1 MFSRMNKAVNDRRN
15 GVKSDEGFT
24 LIELLVVVLIIGILA
39 AIAIPVFLGVQDNA
53 KKAAVTSDLTSAK
66 TAILAYYTN
75 NPDAIDPVLGSP
87 AHDAV
92 AAVPGTLSAWGYKPT
107 GSVTLTFL
115 GSAPTG
121 PGVAFCIN
129 GFHADLGT
137 VAVKHITAD
146 GGVEDGAC
154 TASS

>member
-1 MFSRMNKAVNDRRN
+1 MFSRINKTVNDRRN

-75 NPDAIDPVLGSP
+75 NPDATVPILGTPTIDG
-87 AHDAV
+87 V
-92 AAVPGTLSAWGYKPT
+92 AGTTGNLTEWGYKPT
-107 GSVTLTFL
+107 GSVTLVFL
-115 GSAPTG
+115 GTAPGG

-129 GFHADLGT
+129 GKHADLGT
-137 VAVKHITAD
+137 TPVKHITAD

-154 TASS
+154 SASS